1 MDERE
6 NREVVIGVDT
16 HKDLHVAVAL
26 DALGVRL
33 GQLLIPA
40 TTAGYAQLEQWVGNM
55 ECPPRSASRARARMG
70 RGSHGFSASGT
81 TV

>member
-1 MDERE
+1 MDEDE
-6 NREVVIGVDT
+6 NRQLVIGVDT

-40 TTAGYAQLEQWVGNM
+40 TTADYAQLEQ
-55 ECPPRSASRARARMG
+55 
-70 RGSHGFSASGT
+70 
-81 TV
+81 